1 MSDFVERWYR
11 KWAEGVVLGF
21 ARGRIELSRALGML
35 RRASEVI
42 GADVVFAII
51 RNVEENPVYLPY
63 MTTEEKVSRL
73 RPLKEGLAPA
83 GISMGRYKLSRC
95 SLAQEVWT
103 SASSSREASTSS
115 LRTTSY
121 LQR

>member
-63 MTTEEKVSRL
+63 MTTEEKASRL

-83 GISMGRYKLSRC
+83 GD
-95 SLAQEVWT
+95 
-103 SASSSREASTSS
+103 
-115 LRTTSY
+115 
-121 LQR
+121 